1 LFTEKDTDVDRST
14 TGRLNALLP
23 PVLIAGA
30 GTAIGLAIAR
40 GLRDT
45 GVPIVGASLTPTAPT
60 CRSKLWH
67 SVLQVSA
74 PTTEAWLATLRAA
87 HARYGPMVL
96 FPADDTVVRIVA
108 EHAGELATQFHF
120 VLPDLP
126 TVDRLLDKSVFHEW
140 ALANDFPVPHTAI
153 VHNPGQLRAALREMA
168 FPVVFKPV
176 ERTPQWQDFSK
187 YGTAY
192 RLESADDFERL
203 PFAPFNA
210 ADRFVVQE
218 WIPGR
223 DSDVY
228 FCLTYRNRNG
238 EELAAQGGRKIT
250 QWRVDTGSTALAV
263 THQDAEL
270 HKLTRRL
277 LDTAGHV
284 GFGSLEVRRSTRD
297 GRMLITEP
305 TVGRPDLQTAL
316 AAAAGVNL
324 VDMAYRDALKLPA
337 PPSRPSREAIWIH
350 ETAFPRSVLVAAR
363 RRRLDGR
370 TLLAALRT
378 RRTPTG
384 AFFSDRDPLPLVL
397 ETAKVANKILRAA
410 LIIGRRR
417 PKPPLIT
424 RRGGLTWLS
433 WRARFSSA
441 TRTHPVGWAQTD
453 GVDPQDRGTPPAGF
467 DDHHLQPG
475 ANGDGD
481 HDGHPLLAN
490 SSWKVTTIGNGTY
503 LPSPASPPNTTATTG
518 PSLLG

>member
-1 LFTEKDTDVDRST
+1 MFGETDADVDRST
-14 TGRLNALLP
+14 TGRLGALLP
-23 PVLIAGA
+23 PGLIAGA

-40 GLRDT
+40 GLRGM

-108 EHAGELATQFHF
+108 EHAGELATQFRF

-126 TVDRLLDKSVFHEW
+126 TVDRLLDKSIFHEW
-140 ALANDFPVPHTAI
+140 ALANGFPVPHTAI
-153 VHNPGQLRAALREMA
+153 VRNLDQLRAALGEMT
-168 FPVVFKPV
+168 FPVVLKPV
-176 ERTPQWQDFSK
+176 ERTPHWQDFSK
-187 YGTAY
+187 FGTAY
-192 RLESADDFERL
+192 RFETADDFERL
-203 PFAPFNA
+203 PFAPFDA

-228 FCLTYRNRNG
+228 FCLTYRNRYG
-238 EELAAQGGRKIT
+238 KELAAQGGRKIT

-270 HKLTRRL
+270 AELTRRL
-277 LDTAGHV
+277 LDAAGHV

-297 GRMLITEP
+297 GRMVITEP

-316 AAAAGVNL
+316 AAAAGMNL
-324 VDMAYRDALKLPA
+324 VDVAYRDALGLAA
-337 PPSRPSREAIWIH
+337 PPSRPRREAIWIH
-350 ETAFPRSVLVAAR
+350 ETAFPRSVLVAAC

-378 RRTPTG
+378 RRKPTG
-384 AFFSDRDPLPLVL
+384 AFFSPRDPLPFAF
-397 ETAKVANKILRAA
+397 ETTKIAHKVLRAV

-417 PKPPLIT
+417 PTPPLLSHH
-424 RRGGLTWLS
+424 GEAVSLTW
-433 WRARFSSA
+433 R
-441 TRTHPVGWAQTD
+441 D
-453 GVDPQDRGTPPAGF
+453 GVDPQDCGTAPAGIEE
-467 DDHHLQPG
+467 HHLLPG
-475 ANGDGD
+475 VTGDGD
-481 HDGHPLLAN
+481 HDGQPVPPPAN
-490 SSWKVTTIGNGTY
+490 SPSEVTATGNGAN
-503 LPSPASPPNTTATTG
+503 LASPAFPLNRTAMRTG
-518 PSLLG
+518 P

>member
-1 LFTEKDTDVDRST
+1 
-14 TGRLNALLP
+14 
-23 PVLIAGA
+23 
-30 GTAIGLAIAR
+30 
-40 GLRDT
+40 
-45 GVPIVGASLTPTAPT
+45 
-60 CRSKLWH
+60 
-67 SVLQVSA
+67 
-74 PTTEAWLATLRAA
+74 
-87 HARYGPMVL
+87 MVL

-153 VHNPGQLRAALREMA
+153 VHNPGQLRAALDEMA

-192 RLESADDFERL
+192 RFETADDFERL
-203 PFAPFNA
+203 PFAPFDA

-228 FCLTYRNRNG
+228 FCLTYRNQNG

-277 LDTAGHV
+277 FDTAGHV

-324 VDMAYRDALKLPA
+324 VEMAYRDALRLPA

-363 RRRLDGR
+363 RRRLDGH

-410 LIIGRRR
+410 LIIRWRP

-433 WRARFSSA
+433 WHARLLSA
-441 TRTHPVGWAQTD
+441 TRTHPVGWAQTND
-453 GVDPQDRGTPPAGF
+453 VDPQYRGTALAGF

-475 ANGDGD
+475 TNGDGD
-481 HDGHPLLAN
+481 HDGQPTPPLAN
-490 SSWKVTTIGNGTY
+490 SSLKVTATGNGTN
-503 LPSPASPPNTTATTG
+503 LPSPASHRTPRQ
-518 PSLLG
+518 

>member
-1 LFTEKDTDVDRST
+1 
-14 TGRLNALLP
+14 
-23 PVLIAGA
+23 
-30 GTAIGLAIAR
+30 
-40 GLRDT
+40 
-45 GVPIVGASLTPTAPT
+45 
-60 CRSKLWH
+60 
-67 SVLQVSA
+67 
-74 PTTEAWLATLRAA
+74 
-87 HARYGPMVL
+87 M
-96 FPADDTVVRIVA
+96 
-108 EHAGELATQFHF
+108 
-120 VLPDLP
+120 LPDLP

-140 ALANDFPVPHTAI
+140 ALANDFPVPRTAI
-153 VHNPGQLRAALREMA
+153 VHNPGQLRAALAEMA

-192 RLESADDFERL
+192 RFETADDFKRL
-203 PFAPFNA
+203 PFAPFDA

-270 HKLTRRL
+270 YKLTRRL

-297 GRMLITEP
+297 GRMFITEP

-324 VDMAYRDALKLPA
+324 VDMAYRDALRLPA

-397 ETAKVANKILRAA
+397 ETTKVANKMFRAA
-410 LIIGRRR
+410 LITRRR
-417 PKPPLIT
+417 RTKPLRTI

-433 WRARFSSA
+433 SLRARLLSA
-441 TRTHPVGWAQTD
+441 IRTQPVGRAQSD
-453 GVDPQDRGTPPAGF
+453 GVDSQDRGTALAGF
-467 DDHHLQPG
+467 HDHNFQSG
-475 ANGDGD
+475 GNGDGN
-481 HDGHPLLAN
+481 HHCHPIPLQAN
-490 SSWKVTTIGNGTY
+490 SSSTVIVTGNGTN
-503 LPSPASPPNTTATTG
+503 LSSPTLHRTPRQ
-518 PSLLG
+518 

>member
-1 LFTEKDTDVDRST
+1 LFTKKDTDVDRST
-14 TGRLNALLP
+14 TGHLNALLP
-23 PVLIAGA
+23 PGLIAGA

-40 GLRDT
+40 GLRGT

-67 SVLQVSA
+67 SVLKVSA

-87 HARYGPMVL
+87 HAQYGPMVL

-108 EHAGELATQFHF
+108 EHADELATQFHF
-120 VLPDLP
+120 VLPDLS

-153 VHNPGQLRAALREMA
+153 VRNPGQLRAALDEMV

-192 RLESADDFERL
+192 RFETAEDFERL
-203 PFAPFNA
+203 PFAPFDA

-228 FCLTYRNRNG
+228 FCLTYRNRKG

-263 THQDAEL
+263 THQDVEL

-305 TVGRPDLQTAL
+305 TVGRPDLQTTL

-324 VDMAYRDALKLPA
+324 VEMAYRDALRLPA

-363 RRRLDGR
+363 RRRLDGH

-397 ETAKVANKILRAA
+397 ETTKAANKLLRAA
-410 LIIGRRR
+410 LIIRRTS
-417 PKPPLIT
+417 PKPPLIA
-424 RRGGLTWLS
+424 RRGGLNWLS
-433 WRARFSSA
+433 WPARFLSA
-441 TRTHPVGWAQTD
+441 TRTHPAGWAQTN
-453 GVDPQDRGTPPAGF
+453 GVSPQERRTALAGF
-467 DDHHLQPG
+467 DDHHFQPG

-481 HDGHPLLAN
+481 HDGQLTPLLAN
-490 SSWKVTTIGNGTY
+490 SSSKVT
-503 LPSPASPPNTTATTG
+503 ATG
-518 PSLLG
+518 KRNYGH